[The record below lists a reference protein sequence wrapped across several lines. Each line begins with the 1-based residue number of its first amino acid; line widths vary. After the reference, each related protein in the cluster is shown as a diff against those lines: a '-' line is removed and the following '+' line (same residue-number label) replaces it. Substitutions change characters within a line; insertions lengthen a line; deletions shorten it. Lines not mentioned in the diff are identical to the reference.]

1 MRAVAKWTISLSG
14 LLLAGLTP
22 AYAGGCEQPVG
33 RLVSLQGVVE
43 AHAVAET
50 LWHAV
55 QLNTTFCQGDTIR
68 TAARSRAAVVLAT
81 ETIVRLDQ
89 LTTLTL
95 SGLTEKPTSWMDL
108 LTGAAHF
115 ITRTPRALQIKTPYV
130 NAAVEGTEF
139 VVRAD
144 QDQGSVTVLEG
155 RVLAENS
162 QGNLRL
168 VSGQSAV
175 ARNNQA
181 PVMRLGVRPG
191 DAVQWSIYYPP
202 LFDAHALD
210 GTADW
215 AEPAR
220 RSAQAYLAGDMAG
233 AFAAIEALPDGITDA
248 RFYNYRAGLLLA
260 VGRLDQAQAD
270 IARSLNLAADNA
282 HAVAL
287 QSVVALARNDKSAAL
302 DLARKANARDGESV
316 PAWVALSYAQQA
328 AFDLDSAIA
337 SMQQA
342 VSRDPGNVLALARLS
357 ELWLSLGELERAVD
371 TANRAVALDPNIAR
385 TQTVLGFAYLT
396 QIKTTQARQAF
407 EKAISLDSADPL
419 PRLGLGLAL
428 IRTGQLE
435 AGRRDIE
442 IAAALDPNNSLLRSY
457 LGKAYYEEKRD
468 KLVGPQL
475 AMAKTLDPNDPT
487 PWFYDAIRLQT
498 QNRPMEALNDVQK
511 SIELNNNRAVYR
523 SQLLLDQDLAA
534 RSASQGRIYNDL
546 GFQQLALVQGWRSI
560 DSDPSDYSGHRLLA
574 DNYASLPRHEIARV
588 SELLKAQL
596 LQPVN
601 ITPIQPQLAETSLAG
616 AEGSGPTASGYNEYN
631 PLFTRDRSALQLD
644 GVTGSNNTRGG
655 DVIVSGLY
663 GGYSYSLGQF
673 NYKSDG
679 FRPNNDQNQEI
690 SDAFV
695 QAAVNPDLS
704 VQAEWRRRTVDNG
717 DLALNIDPSN
727 FSLLNRR
734 NLRQETDRFGL
745 HYAPTQRSDVLVS
758 LIAADQD
765 ASARSVTQP
774 VTIDEQT
781 TNNGHQV
788 EAQYLWRGANTNVT
802 AGMGAY
808 DIKVDTHYVYDW
820 SALPPFFTT
829 CPSPPLTVPCSEQRN
844 NQRQHNMAYLYSNI
858 AYPQAL
864 TWTVGAS
871 YDALKD
877 GFLDLHEVNPKLG
890 LQWRVAPTTQL
901 RLAYLETVKRSLL
914 VDQTI
919 EPTQVAGFNQFFD
932 EINGTRAK
940 LWGIGLDSEFS
951 EVLYGGIERIRRRL
965 FSPQLSA
972 TFVDFTEDA
981 QKMYHGY
988 LYWAPVHAW
997 AFSAEVRSEDIDNNN
1012 TFTTGPAFIN
1022 TVTLPLTVHY
1032 FRPDGFFSRL
1042 MVTHVRQI
1050 VDLNSISPVE
1060 TVTTDF
1066 TVVDAAV
1073 GYRIPRRHGVI
1084 SLEVR
1089 NLFDR
1094 TFAYQDLSFMST
1106 NPLAL
1111 PYVPTRQAYLRFG
1124 LNF

>member
-1 MRAVAKWTISLSG
+1 MRAVAKWTISLLG
-14 LLLAGLTP
+14 LLLADVAP
-22 AYAGGCEQPVG
+22 VYAEGCEQPVG

-43 AHAVAET
+43 FHAAAET
-50 LWHAV
+50 VWHVA
-55 QLNTTFCQGDTIR
+55 QLNARLCPGDTIR
-68 TAARSRAAVVLAT
+68 TAARSRAAVELTT

-95 SGLTEKPTSWMDL
+95 SGLTQKPTSWMDL

-139 VVRAD
+139 VVRVD
-144 QDQGSVTVLEG
+144 QDHSLVTVLEG
-155 RVLAENS
+155 RVLAENA
-162 QGNLRL
+162 QGAVRL

-175 ARNNQA
+175 ARNAQA
-181 PVMRLGVRPG
+181 PVLRLGGRPG

-202 LFDAHALD
+202 LFDARALN
-210 GTADW
+210 GSADW
-215 AEPAR
+215 VAPAR
-220 RSAQAYLAGDMAG
+220 RSADAYLAGDMTA
-233 AFAAIEALPDGITDA
+233 AFAAIASVPDSVTDA
-248 RFYNYRAGLLLA
+248 GFYNYRAGLLLA

-270 IARSLNLAADNA
+270 IMHSLNLAADNA

-302 DLARKANARDGESV
+302 DLARKANAQDTESV
-316 PAWVALSYAQQA
+316 PAWVALSYAQQS
-328 AFDLDSAIA
+328 AFDLAGAIA

-342 VSRDPGNVLALARLS
+342 VSRDPGNVLVLARLS
-357 ELWLSLGELERAVD
+357 ELWLSLGELGSAVE
-371 TANRAVALDPNIAR
+371 TANRAVVLNPDIAR
-385 TQTVLGFAYLT
+385 SQTVLGFAYLT
-396 QIKTTQARQAF
+396 QIKTKQARQAF

-419 PRLGLGLAL
+419 PRLGLGLAR
-428 IRTGQLE
+428 IRSGQLA

-442 IAAALDPNNSLLRSY
+442 IAAALDPNNSLIRSY
-457 LGKAYYEEKRD
+457 LGKAYYEERRD
-468 KLVGPQL
+468 RLVGPQL
-475 AMAKTLDPNDPT
+475 AMAKTFDPNDPT

-498 QNRPMEALNDVQK
+498 ENRPVEALNEVQK

-574 DNYASLPRHEIARV
+574 DNYASLPRHDIARV

-631 PLFTRDRSALQLD
+631 PLFTRDRNALQLD

-663 GGYSYSLGQF
+663 SGYSYSLGQF

-690 SDAFV
+690 SNAFV
-695 QAAVNPDLS
+695 QAAISPDLS

-717 DLALNIDPSN
+717 DLAMNIDPSN

-734 NLRQETDRFGL
+734 NLRQDTDRFGL
-745 HYAPTQRSDVLVS
+745 HYAPTHQSDVLVS
-758 LIAADQD
+758 LIAADLD
-765 ASARSVTQP
+765 TNPHTVTP
-774 VTIDEQT
+774 LVTIDEQT
-781 TNNGHQV
+781 TNNGHQA
-788 EAQYLWRGANTNVT
+788 EAQYLWRDANTNFA
-802 AGMGAY
+802 AGLGSY
-808 DIKVDTHYVYDW
+808 DIKVDTHFSYDW
-820 SALPPFFTT
+820 SASLPFFTA
-829 CPSPPLTVPCSEQRN
+829 CPSPPLTVPCSEQQN
-844 NQRQHNMAYLYSNI
+844 SQRQHNMAYLYSNI
-858 AYPQAL
+858 IYPQAI
-864 TWTVGAS
+864 TWTIGAS
-871 YDALKD
+871 YDALKE
-877 GFLDLHEVNPKLG
+877 GALDLHETNPKLG
-890 LQWRVAPTTQL
+890 LQWRVTPDSQL
-901 RLAYLETVKRSLL
+901 RFAYLETVKRSLL
-914 VDQTI
+914 VNQTI

-932 EINGTRAK
+932 ENNGTRAK
-940 LWGIGLDSEFS
+940 LWGLGLDSVLS
-951 EVLYGGIERIRRRL
+951 RGLYGGIERTRRT
-965 FSPQLSA
+965 A
-972 TFVDFTEDA
+972 TVPRFDLNLVDFAEDA
-981 QKMYHGY
+981 QRMYRGY
-988 LYWAPVHAW
+988 LYWTPALTW
-997 AFSAEVRSEDIDNNN
+997 AFSVEIRSEVIENNANTAGPPYID
-1012 TFTTGPAFIN
+1012 
-1022 TVTLPLTVHY
+1022 TVSVPIGVRY
-1032 FRPDGFFSRL
+1032 FSPGGFFGRL
-1042 MVTHVRQI
+1042 VATHVRQI
-1050 VDLNSISPVE
+1050 VDLNSISPAQ
-1060 TVTTDF
+1060 TATTDF
-1066 TVVDAAV
+1066 VVADAAV
-1073 GYRIPRRHGVI
+1073 GYRFPRRHGVV

-1106 NPLAL
+1106 DPVAP
-1111 PYVPTRQAYLRFG
+1111 PYVPVRQTYLRFG

>member
-139 VVRAD
+139 VVRVD
-144 QDQGSVTVLEG
+144 QKHGSVTVLEG
-155 RVLAENS
+155 RVLAENAE
-162 QGNLRL
+162 GAVRM

-175 ARNNQA
+175 ANAAQP
-181 PVMRLGVRPG
+181 PVLRLGVRPD

-202 LFDAHALD
+202 LYDAKALS
-210 GTADW
+210 GSADW
-215 AEPAR
+215 NEAAR
-220 RSAQAYLAGDMAG
+220 RSADAYLAGDMAG

-282 HAVAL
+282 HAEAL
-287 QSVVALARNDKSAAL
+287 QSVVALARNDKSTAL
-302 DLARKANARDGESV
+302 SLARKANAHDGESV
-316 PAWVALSYAQQA
+316 PAWIALSYAQQA
-328 AFDLDSAIA
+328 AFDLDAAIA

-342 VSRDPGNVLALARLS
+342 LSRDPGNVLALARLS
-357 ELWLSLGELERAVD
+357 ELWLSLGDLARAVD
-371 TANRAVALDPNIAR
+371 TANRAVAINPNIAR

-396 QIKTTQARQAF
+396 QIKTTEARQAF
-407 EKAISLDSADPL
+407 EKSISLDSADPL

-468 KLVGPQL
+468 RLVGPQL
-475 AMAKTLDPNDPT
+475 AMAKGLDPKDPT

-498 QNRPMEALNDVQK
+498 ENRPVEALNDLQK
-511 SIELNNNRAVYR
+511 SIELNDNRAVYR
-523 SQLLLDQDLAA
+523 SRLLLDEDLAA
-534 RSASQGRIYNDL
+534 RSASLGRIYNDL

-574 DNYASLPRHEIARV
+574 DNYAALPRHEIARV

-616 AEGSGPTASGYNEYN
+616 AEGSGPVASGYNEYN
-631 PLFTRDRSALQLD
+631 PLFTRDRTALQLD

-663 GGYSYSLGQF
+663 SGFSYSLGRF

-679 FRPNNDQNQEI
+679 FRANNDQDQEI

-695 QAAVNPDLS
+695 QAALSPDVS

-717 DLALNIDPSN
+717 DLALNFDPNN

-734 NLRQETDRFGL
+734 NLRQDTDRFGL
-745 HYAPTQRSDVLVS
+745 HYAPSHQSDVLVS
-758 LIAADQD
+758 WIAANQD
-765 ASARSVTQP
+765 ASVRSVTPP

-781 TNNGHQV
+781 TNNGHQA
-788 EAQYLWRGANTNVT
+788 EAQYLWRGARVNLT
-802 AGMGAY
+802 AGLGSY
-808 DIKVDTHYVYDW
+808 DIKVDTHFAYDW
-820 SALPPFFTT
+820 SALPPFFTP
-829 CPSPPLTVPCSEQRN
+829 CPSPPLSVPCSDQQNRR
-844 NQRQHNMAYLYSNI
+844 RQHDMAYLYSNI
-858 AYPQAL
+858 TYSQAL
-864 TWTVGAS
+864 IWTVGAS

-877 GFLDLHEVNPKLG
+877 GALNLHEVNPKLG
-890 LQWRVAPTTQL
+890 LQWSVAPDTQL
-901 RLAYLETVKRSLL
+901 RFAYLETVKRSLQ
-914 VDQTI
+914 VNQTI

-932 EINGTRAK
+932 EDNGTRAK
-940 LWGIGLDSEFS
+940 LRGLGLDSVLS
-951 EVLYGGIERIRRRL
+951 RGLYGGIEGTRRTAIV
-965 FSPQLSA
+965 PQFNSNL
-972 TFVDFTEDA
+972 VDFAEDA
-981 QKMYHGY
+981 QRTYRGY
-988 LYWAPVHAW
+988 LYWTPVLNW
-997 AFSAEVRSEDIDNNN
+997 TFSAEVRSELIENRSHP
-1012 TFTTGPAFIN
+1012 TGPSSIDTIA
-1022 TVTLPLTVHY
+1022 LPLAVRY
-1032 FRPDGFFSRL
+1032 FSPGGFFGRL
-1042 MVTHVRQI
+1042 AATHVRQI
-1050 VDLNSISPVE
+1050 VDQLSISPIE
-1060 TVTTDF
+1060 ATTDF
-1066 TVVDAAV
+1066 FVVDAGV
-1073 GYRIPRRHGVI
+1073 GYRFPRRHGTL

-1094 TFAYQDLSFMST
+1094 TFSYQDLSFMSSDQVA
-1106 NPLAL
+1106 P
-1111 PYVPTRQAYLRFG
+1111 PYIPARQTYLRFG